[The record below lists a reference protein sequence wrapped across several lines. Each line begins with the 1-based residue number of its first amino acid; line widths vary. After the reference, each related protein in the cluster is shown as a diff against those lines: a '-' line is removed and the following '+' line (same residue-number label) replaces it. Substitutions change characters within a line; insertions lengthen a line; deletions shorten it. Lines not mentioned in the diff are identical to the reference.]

1 VNNHCMGRA
10 TPPGDPPRAVAVPGG
25 TRESRYEL
33 ADDLVAAHG
42 APPSKGERAPI
53 STLESG
59 SITVWPAG
67 EAPGPADR
75 LGPVYRAG
83 PDGPLAVPTG
93 RVFVRFREGDR
104 AEDRRDAL
112 AAAGYA
118 LESVPTFAPH
128 VAWVRPASGRV
139 ADAVG
144 ALESLRELPG
154 VEHVEPQLIAESH
167 RRA

>member
-1 VNNHCMGRA
+1 MGGA
-10 TPPGDPPRAVAVPGG
+10 TSPGDPPRALDAPGRP
-25 TRESRYEL
+25 REARY
-33 ADDLVAAHG
+33 ARDDELVAAHG
-42 APPSKGERAPI
+42 APPSGGEGAPI
-53 STLESG
+53 STLEGG
-59 SITVWPAG
+59 SITVWRAG

-83 PDGPLAVPTG
+83 PGGPLAVPTG
-93 RVFVRFREGDR
+93 RIFVRFAEGER

-118 LESVPTFAPH
+118 LESSPGFAPH
-128 VAWVRPASGRV
+128 TAWVRPASGRV
-139 ADAVG
+139 ADALG
-144 ALESLRELPG
+144 DLARLRELAG